1 MQETFNPY
9 EGFEMEEEDTAPAV
23 SSVGAYKPSAVS
35 SFNPYE
41 GFETEDTVSKEEEDL
56 VTEAT
61 TFNPYEGFEM
71 EGEEAPSEYDPDE
84 YDLSVTK
91 TFDEFAAD
99 QGYMDSV
106 EEYAIARYGK
116 ENGQRAEGE
125 SNAEYLERFLSEVR
139 QFENNS
145 VYLAKQLDWT
155 RGATEEEKANFGY
168 VYSQL
173 DKMPGFL
180 SEGGGSAWNAI
191 GDYVGNIVTDPL
203 TLLGFGAGKLG
214 GVAAQRAIIQ
224 TFKESGKQVAKDQA
238 KKIAVRAG
246 AKPILAGTALEVG
259 GETAAA
265 LGLQSI
271 EVESGIREE
280 EDISLLEAGIVGG
293 ITGVLGVGG
302 GVLGQR
308 GVAKE
313 TMKLIEDAEAFEVA
327 SKAAAKAAGEGTEA
341 VTKDLAD
348 EGYQFNPIQG
358 YEILRPLTEV
368 IEETGLTGR
377 AAEAQLK
384 KEVSVRVTKA
394 ATEIAKDMLES
405 GSDPQLQKL
414 IDDGATASDVVRSI
428 ITRDDIDSDIISGAI
443 TRAGLTAEEFAN
455 VSGATLSDAAT
466 ITGAYGT
473 MGKFLKRMRE
483 LDPDLAKQYK
493 ETFRADDSSTFWGT
507 AHDYM
512 MRLDRER
519 RALMVTQIATTARN
533 VATGVMRLGFDGASN
548 LIESSVYHLGRSG
561 NALLGKN
568 IPTTGR
574 RSGVQNILRDS
585 FGTLGRLIDQGGS
598 KAATDALLK
607 YNPRLARTLDRSLT
621 ESGTDDLSRFSLFFN
636 KLNMAQDVMFRRAVF
651 ADAVDKRLRRISG
664 ETMDL
669 EKFIASGK
677 ALPND
682 ILQDSV
688 EEALAF
694 TFARMPKSGGKKVG
708 DTVGYHFI
716 KINEAVGPLPIPG
729 IGTGT
734 FPFSRFMVNAMQF
747 QFEYSPLN
755 AVNAIY
761 HGVKGKH
768 MKAIKGVSDA
778 KTEAQLMKAREAMA
792 KSIVGTAALTSAIYY
807 RANNQDSKWYDIQA
821 SDGTTLDARPFFP
834 IAPYLAVAD
843 LIIKYSND
851 DLGSPEAKVALE
863 GITGA
868 QMRTGTSSY
877 VVDTFFEQ
885 MQSEGGGGSDIG
897 AQRMGEIVGGYLGE
911 LTGGG
916 LTPLRIVSDVVAQF
930 DSESAKVRDSSQAE
944 GLTAS
949 ERAVSSFTNKII
961 KNFPILQKALP
972 EFESPT
978 REGAIIKQSPLI
990 GQLTGIRTEARR
1002 SDVEKEL
1009 IGLGYENYKIVPSTG
1024 DKIADAYIKKH
1035 MGKLVETQLA
1045 KEIDNDSYR
1054 NKSYAARKA
1063 TMQSKLKRYRR
1074 IAKLMGE
1081 AESRQ
1086 AGDKGYEPFDR
1097 AEWARVSKV
1106 QRQLADE
1113 YYKERYGKTVMEMQ
1127 DEEPD
1132 TNHIKIG
1139 IIVARALGKTMR

>member
-1 MQETFNPY
+1 MQQEQFNPLA
-9 EGFEMEEEDTAPAV
+9 EMLEAEEEDTASL
-23 SSVGAYKPSAVS
+23 SSVSTAYKPVDTAY
-35 SFNPYE
+35 NPLE
-41 GFETEDTVSKEEEDL
+41 AMLQAEEEERDISTL
-56 VTEAT
+56 EEPSEYNPLAAMLEA
-61 TFNPYEGFEM
+61 E
-71 EGEEAPSEYDPDE
+71 EEAPSEYDPDE

-116 ENGQRAEGE
+116 ENGAKQEGE
-125 SNAEYLERFLSEVR
+125 TNAEYLERWLSEVR

-145 VYLAKQLDWT
+145 VYLAGQVDWV
-155 RGATEEEKANFGY
+155 RGASEEEKANFGY

-180 SEGGGSAWNAI
+180 SEGGGSAWNAV
-191 GDYVGNIVTDPL
+191 GDYVGNIISDPL
-203 TLLGFGAGKLG
+203 TLLGVGAGKLG
-214 GVAAQRAIIQ
+214 GMAAQRAIIE
-224 TFKESGKQVAKDQA
+224 TFKQSGKQVAKDQA

-265 LGLQSI
+265 LGLQSV
-271 EVESGIREE
+271 EVEAGIREE

-293 ITGVLGVGG
+293 ITGILGVGG

-313 TMKLIEDAEAFEVA
+313 TMKLIEDNEAFEA
-327 SKAAAKAAGEGTEA
+327 AAKAAAEAAGEGTEA
-341 VTKDLAD
+341 VTKELAD
-348 EGYQFNPIQG
+348 EGYEFNPIQG

-368 IEETGLTGR
+368 IEETGLTGK

-414 IDDGATASDVVRSI
+414 VDDKATAADVVRSI
-428 ITRDDIDSDIISGAI
+428 LTREDIDSDIISGAI
-443 TRAGLTAEEFAN
+443 ARAGLTPEEFAN

-483 LDPDLAKQYK
+483 LDPELAQRYK
-493 ETFRADDSSTFWGT
+493 DTFKADDSSTFWGT

-512 MRLDRER
+512 MRLDRNR

-533 VATGVMRLGFDGASN
+533 VATGVMRLGFDAASN

-561 NALLGKN
+561 NALLGEGA
-568 IPTTGR
+568 ITTGR

-585 FGTLGRLIDQGGS
+585 FGVLGRLIDQGGS
-598 KAATDALLK
+598 KTATDALLK
-607 YNPRLARTLDRSLT
+607 YNPRLARVLDRSLT
-621 ESGTDDLSRFSLFFN
+621 ESGTEDLWAVSLFFN

-651 ADAVDKRLRRISG
+651 ADAVDKRLRRISA

-682 ILQDSV
+682 ILKDSV
-688 EEALAF
+688 EEALSF
-694 TFARMPKSGGKKVG
+694 TFARMPKPGGKKVG
-708 DTVGYHFI
+708 DTVGHYFI
-716 KINEAVGPLPIPG
+716 KINEAIGPLPIPG
-729 IGTGT
+729 VGTGT
-734 FPFSRFMVNAMQF
+734 FPFARFMVNAMQF

-761 HGVKGKH
+761 HGAKGMH

-778 KTEAQLMKAREAMA
+778 KTEAQMMKAREAMA

-807 RANNQDSKWYDIQA
+807 RANNQDSKWYDIT
-821 SDGTTLDARPFFP
+821 SDDGRTVDARPLFP

-843 LIIKYSND
+843 LIVKLAND
-851 DLGSPEAKVALE
+851 NLGVPEAQVVLE
-863 GITGA
+863 GVTGA
-868 QMRTGTSSY
+868 QMRTGASSF
-877 VVDTFFEQ
+877 VVDTFFEEWQ
-885 MQSEGGGGSDIG
+885 AEGGSDIG

-911 LTGGG
+911 LTGGA
-916 LTPLRIVSDVVAQF
+916 LTPLRVVNDIVAQF
-930 DSESAKVRDSSQAE
+930 DAESAKVRDSSQAE
-944 GLTAS
+944 GLNFS
-949 ERAVSSFTNKII
+949 ERAVSSYKNKIV
-961 KNFPILQKALP
+961 KNIPWLQKTLP
-972 EFESPT
+972 EFESAT
-978 REGAIIKQSPLI
+978 REGAVIKQSPLI
-990 GQLTGIRTEARR
+990 GQLTGIRSEARR

-1009 IGLGYENYKIVPSTG
+1009 IGLGYESYNIVPSTG

-1045 KEIDNDSYR
+1045 REIDNDTYR
-1054 NKSYAARKA
+1054 NKSYAERKA
-1063 TMQSKLKRYRR
+1063 TMQSKLKRYRK

-1081 AESRQ
+1081 AESRRV
-1086 AGDKGYEPFDR
+1086 GDKGYEPFDR
-1097 AEWARVSKV
+1097 AQWSKVSKV

-1113 YYKERYGKTVMEMQ
+1113 YYMERYGKTVMEMQ
-1127 DEEPD
+1127 EEEPN
-1132 TNHIKIG
+1132 TNHLKIAT
-1139 IIVARALGKTMR
+1139 IIARELGKTMR